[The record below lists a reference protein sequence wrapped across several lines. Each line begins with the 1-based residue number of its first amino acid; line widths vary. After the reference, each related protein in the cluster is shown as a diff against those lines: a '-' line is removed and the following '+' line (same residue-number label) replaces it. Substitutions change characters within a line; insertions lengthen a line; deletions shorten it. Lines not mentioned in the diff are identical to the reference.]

1 LVETPKGTATNCLIK
16 LLANLPNKNAA
27 NFLYNEIAKL
37 RGGNKTVF
45 YSILHNLAS
54 SITWKYNL

>member
-1 LVETPKGTATNCLIK
+1 LVETPKETATNCLIK

-54 SITWKYNL
+54 SIT